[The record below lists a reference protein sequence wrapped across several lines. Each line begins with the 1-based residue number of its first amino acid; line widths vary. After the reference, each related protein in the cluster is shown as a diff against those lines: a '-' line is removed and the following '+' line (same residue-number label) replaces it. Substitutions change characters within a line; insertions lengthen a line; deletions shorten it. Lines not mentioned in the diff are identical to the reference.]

1 MHRQL
6 NPKVS
11 VSIVFVA
18 AMFMS
23 IMDGT
28 IVNVALPSIGRQLG
42 IPSVLLDAVVVAYL
56 VSLAV
61 VIAVSGWLGDRW
73 GPKRIF
79 LLALALFTVASALC
93 GRAGNFTLL
102 VLFRCLQGAAGGA
115 LAPVGTAMLYRTF
128 PPAQRVHISSILIIP
143 TVIAPAT
150 GPVLGGLLVEQLSWR
165 WVFFVNVPIGI
176 AAFVFGLLF
185 LQEHRESAAGR
196 FDLPGFLLAGIGLAL
211 ALYALSEGPTRG
223 WSSPSVLGRTLG
235 GLLLLSAFVVVEL
248 RRREPMFD
256 LRLLRNRLF
265 RTASLVSLFSSGA
278 FLGVLF
284 VGPLFLQ
291 VGLGVSPLTSGLTT
305 FPEALGV
312 VTSTQIVARLYP
324 RVGPRRLMVGGLIG
338 VAAVMALMS
347 LLVSETNLWFMRLL
361 MFLTGTGMAYAFVPG
376 QTATFA
382 TISSAA
388 MGQASALSNAL
399 RQLGSAL
406 GVAVIGAVLSIVGLN
421 TTGTAQPNLTA
432 YHAAFLAA
440 AALALIAACIALGI
454 SDRDAAPTMR
464 PEARQAAH
472 EATPEQPSL
481 MEAGSSSAV
490 RSETSESGGR
500 PYG

>member
-42 IPSVLLDAVVVAYL
+42 ISSALLSAVVVSYL
-56 VSLAV
+56 LALAI
-61 VIAVSGWLGDRW
+61 VIPASGWLGDRW
-73 GPKRIF
+73 GTKRIF
-79 LLALALFTVASALC
+79 LLALAIFTIASALC
-93 GRAGNFTLL
+93 GLAENFTML
-102 VLFRCLQGAAGGA
+102 VLFRFLQGAAGGA

-150 GPVLGGLLVEQLSWR
+150 GPVLGGLLVDQLSWR
-165 WVFFVNVPIGI
+165 WVFYVNVPIGI

-185 LQEHRESAAGR
+185 LQEHRESAAGH
-196 FDLPGFLLAGIGLAL
+196 FDLPGFLLAGSGLAL
-211 ALYALSEGPTRG
+211 TMYALSEGPTRG
-223 WSSPSVLGRTLG
+223 WSSHEVLESILG

-248 RRREPMFD
+248 RRREPMVD
-256 LRLLRNRLF
+256 LRLMGNRLF
-265 RTASLVSLFSSGA
+265 RTANLVSLFSSGA

-291 VGLGVSPLTSGLTT
+291 EGLGVSPLTSGLTT

-338 VAAVMALMS
+338 VAVVMALMS
-347 LLVSETNLWFMRLL
+347 RLESDTNLWVMRLL
-361 MFLTGTGMAYAFVPG
+361 MFLTGAGMAYAFVPG

-406 GVAVIGAVLSIVGLN
+406 GVAVIGGVLSIVGLSSQSS
-421 TTGTAQPNLTA
+421 TGAAQPNLAA

-440 AALALIAACIALGI
+440 ALLALIAACIALGI
-454 SDRDAAPTMR
+454 SDRDAAPTMQLQVR
-464 PEARQAAH
+464 KAPQEAV
-472 EATPEQPSL
+472 PEQPSL
-481 MEAGSSSAV
+481 MEAGSRSAV
-490 RSETSESGGR
+490 RRETSE
-500 PYG
+500 